1 MFKQT
6 DDLPECILEDMD
18 LDGDYT
24 TRDNVFHASEVA
36 YTCMYKAYMDRLE
49 GREFDDDAKYN
60 IYRGRIF
67 DRHLTK
73 LFDEKEV
80 RVQHRIKNTPFVIRG
95 RIDGLNYDTNTIYEI
110 KTVQSIKFVR
120 GPYKTHIPQ
129 AVFYLTNYDPLATLK
144 FIYLSMD
151 GYKVFTYDDSLETA
165 DAIMSEMEE
174 RAKNLGMALKKRS
187 PPEATKDGPCRYCI
201 YKTQGRCPIV
211 KKRKPRQR

>member
-6 DDLPECILEDMD
+6 DDLPECILEDMSM
-18 LDGDYT
+18 DGDYT

-36 YTCMYKAYMDRLE
+36 YTCMYKAYMDRKE
-49 GREFDDDAKYN
+49 GKEFDNQAMYN

-73 LFDEKEV
+73 LFDEREL
-80 RVQHRIKNTPFVIRG
+80 RVQHRIKNTPFIIRG

-110 KTVQSIKFVR
+110 KTVQSINYVR
-120 GPYKTHIPQ
+120 GPFKNHIPQ

-151 GYKVFTYDDSLETA
+151 GYKVFTYDDTLQTA
-165 DAIMSEMEE
+165 DSVMAEMED
-174 RAKNLGMALKKRS
+174 RAKTLGLAIKEGE
-187 PPEATKDGPCRYCI
+187 PPTPSKGNECKYCRY
-201 YKTQGRCPIV
+201 KKQGRCPIV
-211 KKRKPRQR
+211 KTRKRKV